1 MKLNLICSCFAAM
14 CAAFVVSSCSS
25 DDEGTT
31 TVNVR
36 NVYTTGCKTE
46 GQPSQAG
53 SATTRSPFGAEY
65 VEYKSKTDGYVYI
78 NHANV
83 SYNCCSEEIDVT
95 LTVTGNR
102 ISVVEKET
110 DTSCNCLCPF
120 DVSYEVGPLKAGK
133 YILVINS
140 HNTLHEINFTYPS
153 DGRVEL

>member
-1 MKLNLICSCFAAM
+1 M
-14 CAAFVVSSCSS
+14 CAAFVVLSCSS

-46 GQPSQAG
+46 GQPSQVG
-53 SATTRSPFGAEY
+53 SATTRSPFDAEY
-65 VEYKSKTDGYVYI
+65 VEYKSKSDGYVYI

-83 SYNCCSEEIDVT
+83 SYNCCSEKIDVT

-110 DTSCNCLCPF
+110 DTSCN
-120 DVSYEVGPLKAGK
+120 
-133 YILVINS
+133 
-140 HNTLHEINFTYPS
+140 
-153 DGRVEL
+153 

>member
-46 GQPSQAG
+46 GQPARAG
-53 SATTRSPFGAEY
+53 SATTFSPFDTEY
-65 VEYKSKTDGYVYI
+65 VEYKSKSDGYVYI

-83 SYNCCSEEIDVT
+83 SYNCCSEKIDVT

-102 ISVVEKET
+102 ISVV
-110 DTSCNCLCPF
+110 
-120 DVSYEVGPLKAGK
+120 
-133 YILVINS
+133 
-140 HNTLHEINFTYPS
+140 
-153 DGRVEL
+153 